1 MGDLPRAGAVW
12 FGLERSRNGPD
23 AEAAAHAWRDRH
35 GHDDAQLW
43 FSLPPLVRAA
53 LDRPQV
59 ETLHQAAMDVVIARQ
74 RVRKSVPLDAAMPD
88 GSPSFG
94 ALLFGQRLGP
104 ASVMR
109 PRWPWRRGPKRGIA
123 QGVAM
128 LSEPGWDRAENAE
141 ELAASL
147 GRQDELEGWLAQ
159 RGDALTDSPEDLAIV
174 DSAIDGW
181 TKHPTI
187 GPALGNVVGLF
198 LGSVLVRHVDGAVAR
213 LAERPSGRPP
223 QEGPRIR
230 RGGTG
235 RPTGPDR

>member
-1 MGDLPRAGAVW
+1 
-12 FGLERSRNGPD
+12 
-23 AEAAAHAWRDRH
+23 
-35 GHDDAQLW
+35 
-43 FSLPPLVRAA
+43 
-53 LDRPQV
+53 
-59 ETLHQAAMDVVIARQ
+59 MDVPITRQ